1 MRTAST
7 RILPWTVFEWDA
19 RIPCQNH
26 LRAKKRAVCA
36 ETVARRTSAMGARNL
51 CKILL
56 HRRMQRA
63 RENGW
68 SNAAMCGIMKGEGP
82 GRERTGTIQLR
93 AGGNAM
99 NYTNDAYVTMLLS
112 MALSPNREEYAR
124 PLSTQEL
131 KQLEDRVR
139 ACGMHHI
146 GRLMNIDIGGL
157 MIQLD
162 ISEEEAYRIYTLL
175 NRSVQLSYTVENYL
189 HRGIEVVTCYNGE
202 YPQRLKRRM
211 EYAAPPVFYRCGNQ
225 ELLDAPMLA
234 IVGIS
239 GVKTSPEVRDSIE
252 TLVRNGVRL
261 GYTILTGGE
270 LGVSRVA
277 MNLTSEY
284 GGNLVEVLGGDMM
297 AHIQEEGVAELLAAN
312 RAAVLSLE
320 HPEALFT
327 VSHAIARNKLL
338 FSLAEAAFI
347 FNTDG
352 KRGEMDAIRNR
363 YCDWIYAWTG
373 CAHNQA
379 LIARGAIPV
388 KNVLDM
394 DLGELS
400 PHWRNSQSEQINI
413 FDLFD

>member
-1 MRTAST
+1 
-7 RILPWTVFEWDA
+7 
-19 RIPCQNH
+19 
-26 LRAKKRAVCA
+26 
-36 ETVARRTSAMGARNL
+36 
-51 CKILL
+51 
-56 HRRMQRA
+56 
-63 RENGW
+63 
-68 SNAAMCGIMKGEGP
+68 
-82 GRERTGTIQLR
+82 
-93 AGGNAM
+93 M
-99 NYTNDAYVTMLLS
+99 NYTNDAYVTMLLT

-131 KQLEDRVR
+131 KQLEERVR
-139 ACGMHHI
+139 AGGLHHI

-157 MIQLD
+157 MLQLD

-189 HRGIEVVTCYNGE
+189 HKGIEVVTCYNDE

-211 EYAAPPVFYRCGNQ
+211 EDAAPPVFYRCGNQ
-225 ELLDAPMLA
+225 ELLNSPMLA

-252 TLVRNGVRL
+252 MLVRNGVRL

-277 MNLTSEY
+277 MNLATEY
-284 GGNLVEVLGGDMM
+284 GGNLVEVLGGDMQ

-352 KRGEMDAIRNR
+352 KRGELDAIRNR

-373 CAHNQA
+373 CANNRA

-388 KNVLDM
+388 SNVSEM
-394 DLGELS
+394 NLGELS
-400 PHWRNSQSEQINI
+400 PYWRNSQSEQMNI